1 MPLIPQVRVQVR
13 LLLLIAVALTNSA
26 CTEAIYRSMNDPAR
40 DGWQQPTAVINSLKI
55 APGARI
61 ADLGAGGGYF
71 TFPLA
76 EATGPAG
83 RVYAVDI
90 DKESL
95 RFIQE
100 EGARRGGLPSNIQP
114 VLASPDAAN
123 LPPNG
128 IDLIFTCNTYHH
140 LSNRPAYMKSLARHL
155 RQDGRIAIIDFKPSG
170 WLWLFGH
177 ATPKETVR
185 EEMTLAGY
193 RLLEEFEYL
202 PKQHFQV
209 FVIAPP

>member
-1 MPLIPQVRVQVR
+1 MMPFISQVRPF
-13 LLLLIAVALTNSA
+13 LLIAICLTANA
-26 CTEAIYRSMNDPAR
+26 CTEAVYRSMNDPAR
-40 DGWQQPTAVINSLKI
+40 DEWQQPQAVIQSLKI
-55 APGARI
+55 DPGARI

-76 EATGPAG
+76 DATGPKG

-90 DKESL
+90 EKESL

-100 EGARRGGLPSNIQP
+100 EGAQRGGLPSNIQL
-114 VLASPDAAN
+114 VLASPEKAG
-123 LPPNG
+123 LPEKS

-140 LSNRPAYMKSLARHL
+140 LPNRPAYMKSLAEYL

-177 ATPKETVR
+177 ATAKETVR
-185 EEMTLAGY
+185 EEMTSAGY

-202 PKQHFQV
+202 PKQHFQI
-209 FVIAPP
+209 FVIAAP

>member
-1 MPLIPQVRVQVR
+1 MPFISQVRPF
-13 LLLLIAVALTNSA
+13 LLIAVCLTANA
-26 CTEAIYRSMNDPAR
+26 CTEAVYRSMNDPAR
-40 DGWQQPTAVINSLKI
+40 DEWQQPQAVIQSLKI
-55 APGARI
+55 DPGARI

-76 EATGPAG
+76 DATGPEG
-83 RVYAVDI
+83 QVYAVDI
-90 DKESL
+90 EKESL

-100 EGARRGGLPSNIQP
+100 EGAQRGGLPPNIQL
-114 VLASPDAAN
+114 VLASPERAG
-123 LPPNG
+123 LPEKS

-140 LSNRPAYMKSLARHL
+140 LPNRPAYMKSLADYL

-177 ATPKETVR
+177 TTAKETVR
-185 EEMTLAGY
+185 EEMISAGY

-202 PKQHFQV
+202 PKQHFQI
-209 FVIAPP
+209 FVIAAP

>member
-1 MPLIPQVRVQVR
+1 MMPFISQVRPF
-13 LLLLIAVALTNSA
+13 LLIAICLTANA
-26 CTEAIYRSMNDPAR
+26 CTEAVYRSMNDPAR
-40 DGWQQPTAVINSLKI
+40 DEWQQPQAVIQSLKI
-55 APGARI
+55 DPGARI

-76 EATGPAG
+76 DATGPRG

-90 DKESL
+90 EKESL

-100 EGARRGGLPSNIQP
+100 EGAQRGGLPSNIQL
-114 VLASPDAAN
+114 VLASPEKAG
-123 LPPNG
+123 LPEKS

-140 LSNRPAYMKSLARHL
+140 LPNRPAYMKSLAEYL

-177 ATPKETVR
+177 ATAKETVR
-185 EEMTLAGY
+185 EEMTSAGY

-202 PKQHFQV
+202 PKQHFQI
-209 FVIAPP
+209 FVIAAP

>member
-1 MPLIPQVRVQVR
+1 MPLIPQVRH
-13 LLLLIAVALTNSA
+13 LLLIVVCLTGNA
-26 CTEAIYRSMNDPAR
+26 CTAEAIYRSMNEPAR
-40 DGWQQPTAVINSLKI
+40 DEWQQPTAVIKSLKV

-83 RVYAVDI
+83 QIYAVDI
-90 DKESL
+90 DRESL

-100 EGARRGGLPSNIQP
+100 EGARRGGLPSNIQL
-114 VLASPDAAN
+114 VLASPDAAG
-123 LPPNG
+123 LPQNS

-140 LSNRPAYMKSLARHL
+140 LANRPAYMNSLAGHL
-155 RQDGRIAIIDFKPSG
+155 RQGGRIAIIDFKPSG

-177 ATPKETVR
+177 ATAKETVR

-209 FVIAPP
+209 FVIAAP

>member
-1 MPLIPQVRVQVR
+1 MMPFISQVRPF
-13 LLLLIAVALTNSA
+13 LLIAVCLTANA

-40 DGWQQPTAVINSLKI
+40 DEWQQPQAVIESLKI
-55 APGARI
+55 GAGAQI

-76 EATGPAG
+76 DATGPEG

-90 DKESL
+90 EKESL

-100 EGARRGGLPSNIQP
+100 EGAQRGGLPTNIQL
-114 VLASPDAAN
+114 VLASPERAG
-123 LPPNG
+123 LPEKS

-140 LSNRPAYMKSLARHL
+140 LPNRPAYMKSLAEYL
-155 RQDGRIAIIDFKPSG
+155 RQGGRIAIIDFKPSG

-177 ATPKETVR
+177 TTAKETVR
-185 EEMTLAGY
+185 EEMTSAGY

-202 PKQHFQV
+202 PKQHFQI
-209 FVIAPP
+209 FVIAAP

>member
-1 MPLIPQVRVQVR
+1 MMPFIPQVRPF
-13 LLLLIAVALTNSA
+13 LLIAICLTANA
-26 CTEAIYRSMNDPAR
+26 CTEAVYRSMNDPAR
-40 DGWQQPTAVINSLKI
+40 DEWQQPQAVIQSLKI
-55 APGARI
+55 DPGARI

-76 EATGPAG
+76 DATGPKG

-90 DKESL
+90 EKESL

-100 EGARRGGLPSNIQP
+100 EGAQRGGLPSNIQL
-114 VLASPDAAN
+114 VLASPEKAG
-123 LPPNG
+123 LPEKS

-140 LSNRPAYMKSLARHL
+140 LPNRPAYMKSLAEYL

-177 ATPKETVR
+177 ATAKETVR
-185 EEMTLAGY
+185 EEMTSAGY

-202 PKQHFQV
+202 PKQHFQI
-209 FVIAPP
+209 FVIAAP